1 MNRTEEPASQIRKT
15 IVLIREVIDLDEFR
29 ELKIS
34 DKDKYERDLTEMFPV
49 FAEKF
54 PALFGKAINEED
66 LSLLNIILNGH
77 VKVSRGELTK
87 EQGEEEIGKG
97 VMNGIAYNSG
107 F

>member
-1 MNRTEEPASQIRKT
+1 MNRTEEAAMQIRKT
-15 IVLIREVIDLDEFR
+15 ITLIREVIDLDEYR
-29 ELKIS
+29 ELKVN
-34 DKDKYERDLTEMFPV
+34 DNDKYVKDLTDMFPV

-66 LSLLNIILNGH
+66 LSLLNVILNGH
-77 VKVSRGELTK
+77 VKVSRGEITK

-97 VMNGIAYNSG
+97 VMNGIAYNNG